1 MGKPRAKMK
10 TRKKASMISR
20 GRKSVPAV
28 AKLVLEREG
37 GRGELRALGGGG
49 HDEWN
54 QRLSAQLA
62 GSLPEAGGLITAATI
77 ERSVGAMTGQIG
89 IDPRDPVEGM
99 LGAQM
104 QPPTPPR
111 STFTGEHGF
120 RARASR

>member
-1 MGKPRAKMK
+1 MKAPEQLAKTSSDEK
-10 TRKKASMISR
+10 TGA
-20 GRKSVPAV
+20 VPSV
-28 AKLVLEREG
+28 AKLAIDPAG

-49 HDEWN
+49 HDECN

-77 ERSVGAMTGQIG
+77 ERSVGALTGQIG

-104 QPPTPPR
+104 LAANAAALDLYR
-111 STFTGEHGF
+111 
-120 RARASR
+120 RAWLPGQSFEV